1 MSQSPNPITLALRTL
16 RRTYVP
22 AGDWPAVHEA
32 ITQGEIDVGF
42 IIGSVALRDPDGNE
56 IVVEDRLEP
65 FVREL
70 CIEAPRRLM
79 RGEDYS
85 FRNWDFN
92 GAIALH
98 HDGERIRIDTDF
110 SAISACFAK
119 LTLIAA
125 LIERAGQTIGLMQR
139 LLALDASYPYCVRR
153 YAEDLDEVRRMYEAA
168 CGRNK
173 RPSQ

>member
-79 RGEDYS
+79 RGEDYA

-92 GAIALH
+92 GAISLH

-110 SAISACFAK
+110 SSIRARFAK
-119 LTLIAA
+119 PALIAA
-125 LIERAGQTIGLMQR
+125 LLEHAGQTIDLMQR
-139 LLALDASYPYCVRR
+139 LLALDSSYPYSVRH
-153 YAEDLDEVRRMYEAA
+153 YAEDLEKVRRLYETAY
-168 CGRNK
+168 GRNNG
-173 RPSQ
+173 